1 MPDTWVKDGNVQF
14 QALGY
19 WVGDESNDQQQQYV
33 KNGFVYDLLGKTFF
47 GKNLVEIYKFNGP
60 NEESNNHEG
69 SAGKEEYL
77 KIHSNPG
84 GLVLIIIPNGII
96 RVRFLLVL
104 EDNCKDIQNN
114 KLLEH
119 YRKVNVFFEIV
130 P

>member
-84 GLVLIIIPNGII
+84 GLVLIGITYCSLLHDPKYPTRYQPNNSERDYSG
-96 RVRFLLVL
+96 
-104 EDNCKDIQNN
+104 
-114 KLLEH
+114 
-119 YRKVNVFFEIV
+119 KVSSGFGR
-130 P
+130 